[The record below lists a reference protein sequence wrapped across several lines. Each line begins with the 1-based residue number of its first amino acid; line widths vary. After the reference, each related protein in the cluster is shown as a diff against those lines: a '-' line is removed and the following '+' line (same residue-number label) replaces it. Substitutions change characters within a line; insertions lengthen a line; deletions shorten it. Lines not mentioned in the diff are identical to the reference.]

1 MSICIVLLAT
11 VFNLIPRP
19 VSVEVRSGSCVT
31 DAARIIERKAD
42 RHLSKAVA
50 GLPDF
55 VREEAYSLEIR
66 PRRIVVRSFTPTGAL
81 RARQTI
87 SQLKALGDTA
97 ACCRITDY
105 PRFRHRGLMIDESR
119 SFKGKEFLFKQ
130 MDLMALLKLN
140 VLHLHLTD
148 AAGWRIRIDAYPEL
162 TDKAA
167 WRIGKSYFDWEKR
180 GYPFAGEDVPDAYGG
195 WYSKDDIRQIV
206 AYAAE
211 RGINVI
217 PEIEMP
223 GHSMEVNRTYPGMAC
238 ETADGKPL
246 PFSWD
251 LCPGREETFRFLETV
266 LDEVMDLF
274 PSEYIHIGGDE
285 AVMKDWGR
293 CVHCAARMQAEGMKD
308 VHELQGYLIRRID
321 SFVRSRGR
329 KIIGWDEILETGIPA
344 EAAVQSWRGVDGGRK
359 AAAAGHD
366 VVMSPTT
373 HCYFDY
379 YQDLIRKEPPACGP
393 LLSLRHC
400 YSFEPLDGIPE
411 DQQAHILGL
420 QGNLWCEY
428 IPEPLH
434 AEYML
439 YPRALAIA
447 ETGWTPSG
455 RKDYADFRLRAENFC
470 KLLDAF
476 GYNHFN
482 LDTESPRARTVA
494 FESST
499 RGFNYVVQE
508 GGPVLSYNFD
518 TGVRIIVDGE
528 FVFKDMNS
536 NGSVDPFEDWRL
548 PAKERAADLYSRDPS
563 DIRGVDYDPSLAPSQ
578 LEGMFSSWTV
588 DNPFNFSL

>member
-1 MSICIVLLAT
+1 MSICIVLLAA

-19 VSVEVRSGSCVT
+19 VSVEVRSGSCVP
-31 DAARIIERKAD
+31 DEAVIIERKAD
-42 RHLSKAVA
+42 GKLLQAVA
-50 GLPDF
+50 GLADY
-55 VREEAYSLEIR
+55 VRDEAYSLEIS
-66 PRRIVVRSFTPTGAL
+66 PRRIVIRSFTPTGAV

-87 SQLKALGDTA
+87 AQLKAAGGPVE
-97 ACCRITDY
+97 CCRIIDY

-119 SFKGKEFLFKQ
+119 SFKGKDFLFRQ
-130 MDLMALLKLN
+130 MDVMALLKLN

-148 AAGWRIRIDAYPEL
+148 AAGWRIRIDAYPQL
-162 TDKAA
+162 TDKAG
-167 WRIGKSYFDWEKR
+167 WRIGKSYFEWEGK
-180 GYPFAGEDVPDAYGG
+180 GYPFAGEDVPGAYGG

-206 AYAAE
+206 AYASE
-211 RGINVI
+211 RGITVI

-223 GHSMEVNRTYPGMAC
+223 GHSMEVNRTYPEMAC
-238 ETADGKPL
+238 ETADGRPL

-251 LCPGREETFRFLETV
+251 LCPGREETFRFLEAV
-266 LDEVMDLF
+266 LSEVMDLF

-293 CVHCAARMQAEGMKD
+293 CVHCAARMKAEGMKD

-329 KIIGWDEILETGIPA
+329 RIIGWDEILETGIPA
-344 EAAVQSWRGVDGGRK
+344 EAAVQSWRGVSGGRK
-359 AAAAGHD
+359 AAGAGHD

-379 YQDLIRKEPPACGP
+379 YQDLIRKEPRACGP

-411 DQQAHILGL
+411 GQQEHILGL

-428 IPEPLH
+428 IPEPSH

-447 ETGWTPSG
+447 ETGWTPPG
-455 RKDYADFRLRAENFC
+455 RKDYPDFRRRAELFC
-470 KLLDAF
+470 GLLDSL
-476 GYNHFN
+476 GYNHF
-482 LDTESPRARTVA
+482 DMASESPRARSAA

-499 RGFNYVVQE
+499 RSYNYVVQE

-528 FVFKDMNS
+528 YVFKDMNG
-536 NGSVDPFEDWRL
+536 NGTVDPFEDWRL
-548 PAKERAADLYSRDPS
+548 PAMQRAADLYFRDPS
-563 DIRGVDYDPSLAPSQ
+563 AIKGIDYDPSLAPSQ
-578 LEGMFSSWTV
+578 LAGLFRSGTV
-588 DNPFNFSL
+588 DNPFNYRQ